1 MLLTVDPSAA
11 KELVHP
17 ETQRT
22 AEEGE
27 KSPENCQIWREAQK
41 RALSRAQTSSEVAFR
56 ARMGP
61 SPGEGFSDGRE
72 MGLEV
77 SKIGR
82 KWRETCP
89 RAPEQSVRMDFALE
103 THFIFP

>member
-1 MLLTVDPSAA
+1 MLLTVGPLAA

-17 ETQRT
+17 ETRRT

-27 KSPENCQIWREAQK
+27 KSPENCQIWTEAQK
-41 RALSRAQTSSEVAFR
+41 RALSRAKTSSEVDFR

-61 SPGEGFSDGRE
+61 SPGEGFSEGKE

-77 SKIGR
+77 SKIER
-82 KWRETCP
+82 KWREKRP
-89 RAPEQSVRMDFALE
+89 RAPEQPVRMDFALE
-103 THFIFP
+103 IHFIFP